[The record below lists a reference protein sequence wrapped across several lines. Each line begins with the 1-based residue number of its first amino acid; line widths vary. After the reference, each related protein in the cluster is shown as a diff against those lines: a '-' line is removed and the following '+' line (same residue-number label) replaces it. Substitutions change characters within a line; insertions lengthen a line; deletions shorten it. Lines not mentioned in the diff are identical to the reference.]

1 MKRIGAF
8 EQHVDKALLGVCGL
22 AALGIMGYQI
32 LVKPN
37 EIKVGTQQL
46 SPESAMRPVEEKA
59 RTLLAKVESTNPPT
73 IPEVSVDLSSR
84 FEERMRGLGVTTN
97 RLASLGDPPKAMK
110 VSTVGPVADG
120 EFVALNV
127 PIPTGVI
134 AATIQNTIDPR
145 EPKRYPELA
154 AFLPAAQPMD
164 KASVSIEATF
174 SGTSLLEALES
185 DPDGEGPALPLPRS
199 WWSDPLVPN
208 RLLVNVI
215 RFEVEREVVA
225 VPAGVGVKVGET
237 TTLSQIP
244 GRFDGESSWKENVKS
259 LGDVG
264 GTLDRIA
271 KHSEEIQRPKYYERI
286 AGLAWDEPSSMAAR
300 ALMVD
305 QQREIDRLKRELT
318 SIDKKILDIQ
328 ERLKAAGA
336 AAPLPG
342 GRPTPPRDPRG
353 GGGGGG
359 GGGLAPAG
367 GGGRAPGG
375 GGGGGS
381 ARPPRDPAPAV
392 GNPAVL
398 QQSLNREIA
407 KRQKVVDRLR
417 ELGEDVGGESVAPTS
432 PQAALLGDAIL
443 NDSEVKM
450 WAHDLTAVPGVTYK
464 YRCRVVLNNPLFD
477 QALPEK
483 SKRLGRESLV
493 RSEWSGWSPAVTVD
507 PNEYFAMT
515 SAQTRDQLSSVPKG
529 TAELFKFYYGWYR
542 KATVSVEPGDPISG
556 VVRLAG
562 DFKAYDIS
570 KFNPATEPEGEKPS
584 PAAPAPGGNQPG
596 GLQPGGLQP
605 GGLQPGGLQPSGTF
619 PPGGERGWDPG
630 RGVPPGGDVGVGDAS
645 RPALDPLGEY
655 PSEVLPSEL
664 SLEVPGVIFLDAKR
678 LTAVLAGGI
687 QGSARESILA
697 VLRNA
702 AGMVISRNP
711 ESDKDDEAYL
721 RIKASADMGV
731 REERKATAPADSKP
745 GSSNPGIPPAP
756 IPGTPG
762 RGLPTGPGGLG
773 G

>member
-8 EQHVDKALLGVCGL
+8 EQHVDKALLGLCGL
-22 AALGIMGYQI
+22 AALGIVGYQI

-46 SPESAMRPVEEKA
+46 APESAMRPVEEKA
-59 RTLLAKVESTNPPT
+59 RALLAKVESTNPPAM
-73 IPEVSVDLSSR
+73 PEVKVDLSSR
-84 FEERMRGLGVTTN
+84 FEEQMRSLGVTTN

-120 EFVALNV
+120 EFVALGV
-127 PIPTGVI
+127 PVPTGVI
-134 AATIQNTIDPR
+134 AATIRNTIDPR

-185 DPDGEGPALPLPRS
+185 DPDGEGSALPYPRA

-208 RLLVNVI
+208 RVLVNVI

-225 VPAGVGVKVGET
+225 APAGVDAKVGET

-244 GRFDGESSWKENVKS
+244 GRFDGEAVWKESVKS

-271 KHSEEIQRPKYYERI
+271 KHSEEIQRPRYYERI
-286 AGLAWDEPSSMAAR
+286 AGLSWDEPSSMAAR
-300 ALMVD
+300 AQMLD
-305 QQREIDRLKRELT
+305 QQREIDRLKRELS
-318 SIDKKILDIQ
+318 SIDKRILDIQ
-328 ERLKAAGA
+328 ERLKAAEA
-336 AAPLPG
+336 ANPAPG
-342 GRPTPPRDPRG
+342 GRPTPTRDPRG

-359 GGGLAPAG
+359 GLSQPGG

-375 GGGGGS
+375 GGGGG
-381 ARPPRDPAPAV
+381 AKPPRDTAPAAV

-407 KRQKVVDRLR
+407 RRQKTVDRLR
-417 ELGEDVGGESVAPTS
+417 ELGEDVGGETMAPTA
-432 PQAALLGDAIL
+432 PAATLGDAIL

-493 RSEWSGWSPAVTVD
+493 RSDWSGWSPAVTVD
-507 PNEYFAMT
+507 PNEFFAMT

-556 VVRLAG
+556 VVKLAG
-562 DFKAYDIS
+562 EFKTYDIS
-570 KFNPATEPEGEKPS
+570 KFNPATEPEGGKP
-584 PAAPAPGGNQPG
+584 APATPTPAPTPTGQPPGGLQPGGNQPG
-596 GLQPGGLQP
+596 GFQPSGMQPGG
-605 GGLQPGGLQPSGTF
+605 F
-619 PPGGERGWDPG
+619 PPGGERGWEDPG
-630 RGVPPGGDVGVGDAS
+630 RGVPGGTPGDAAK
-645 RPALDPLGEY
+645 PALDPLAEY

-664 SLEVPGVIFLDAKR
+664 SLEVPGVVFLDAKR
-678 LTAVLAGGI
+678 LAAVLAGSI
-687 QGSARESILA
+687 QGSSRESILA

-711 ESDKDDEAYL
+711 ESDKGDEAYL
-721 RIKASADMGV
+721 RIKASAEMGI
-731 REERKATAPADSKP
+731 REERKASAPAEPSP
-745 GSSNPGIPPAP
+745 GAPNPGIPPAP
-756 IPGTPG
+756 SPGTPG
-762 RGLPTGPGGLG
+762 RSLPGGHG
-773 G
+773 GQGG

>member
-22 AALGIMGYQI
+22 AALGIVGYQI

-37 EIKVGTQQL
+37 EIKVGSQQL
-46 SPESAMRPVEEKA
+46 APESAMRPVEDKA
-59 RTLLAKVESTNPPT
+59 RALLAKVESTNPPA

-84 FEERMRGLGVTTN
+84 FNERMRALGVTST
-97 RLASLGDPPKAMK
+97 RHASLGDPPKAMK

-120 EFVALNV
+120 EFVALGV

-134 AATIQNTIDPR
+134 AATIRNTIDPR

-154 AFLPAAQPMD
+154 SFLPPAQPMD

-185 DPDGEGPALPLPRS
+185 DPDGDGPALPLPRA

-225 VPAGVGVKVGET
+225 VPAGVDVNVGET

-244 GRFDGESSWKENVKS
+244 GRFDGESAWTESVKS

-271 KHSEEIQRPKYYERI
+271 KHSEEIQRPKYYEKI
-286 AGLAWDEPSSMAAR
+286 AGLSWDEPSSMAAR
-300 ALMVD
+300 AQMVD

-328 ERLKAAGA
+328 ERLKAASA
-336 AAPLPG
+336 ASPAPG
-342 GRPTPPRDPRG
+342 GRTAPPRDPR
-353 GGGGGG
+353 GGGGG

-367 GGGRAPGG
+367 GGGRAPSGG
-375 GGGGGS
+375 GGGG

-407 KRQKVVDRLR
+407 KRQRVVDRLR
-417 ELGEDVGGESVAPTS
+417 ELGEDVGGESVAPTA
-432 PQAALLGDAIL
+432 PAAPLGDAIL

-483 SKRLGRESLV
+483 SKPLGRESLV
-493 RSEWSGWSPAVTVD
+493 RSEWSGWSPAVTLD

-562 DFKAYDIS
+562 DFKTYDIS
-570 KFNPATEPEGEKPS
+570 KFNPATEPEGGKPS
-584 PAAPAPGGNQPG
+584 PAAPVPPPGANPPGGQQPG
-596 GLQPGGLQP
+596 SLQPGSLQPGGA
-605 GGLQPGGLQPSGTF
+605 F

-630 RGVPPGGDVGVGDAS
+630 RGVPPGGDGGVGDAS
-645 RPALDPLGEY
+645 KPVLDSLGEY

-664 SLEVPGVIFLDAKR
+664 SLEVPGVVFLDAKR
-678 LTAVLAGGI
+678 FTAVLSGGI

-721 RIKASADMGV
+721 RIKASAEMGV
-731 REERKATAPADSKP
+731 REERKASVSTESKP
-745 GSSNPGIPPAP
+745 GVPNPGIPPAP
-756 IPGTPG
+756 VPGMPG
-762 RGLPTGPGGLG
+762 RGLPGGAGGLG